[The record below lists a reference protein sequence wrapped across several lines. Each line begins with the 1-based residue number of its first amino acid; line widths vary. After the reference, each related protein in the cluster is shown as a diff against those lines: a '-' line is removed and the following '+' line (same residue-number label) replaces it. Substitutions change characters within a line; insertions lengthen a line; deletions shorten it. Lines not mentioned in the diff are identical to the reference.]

1 MVKIEAKVVISIVII
16 YKSHMCI
23 IIKMQKSYFKRYDI
37 PIISLFAIISHFR
50 MFPFVSIPPSQSITL
65 RRWHRRRSRRNHD
78 ESDDK
83 SEVSKLRQHS
93 ISQIKS
99 TCIKSLSSSHLQ
111 QILFYVTFAL
121 LITVSQGNKLFASS

>member
-1 MVKIEAKVVISIVII
+1 
-16 YKSHMCI
+16 MCI
-23 IIKMQKSYFKRYDI
+23 IIKMQKSYFKRHDI

-99 TCIKSLSSSHLQ
+99 TYIKSLSSSHLQ
-111 QILFYVTFAL
+111 HILFYVIFAL
-121 LITVSQGNKLFASS
+121 LITVSQGNKFFASS

>member
-1 MVKIEAKVVISIVII
+1 
-16 YKSHMCI
+16 MCI
-23 IIKMQKSYFKRYDI
+23 IIKMQKVILEGIS
-37 PIISLFAIISHFR
+37 IISLFAIFSHFR

-111 QILFYVTFAL
+111 HILFYVIFAL
-121 LITVSQGNKLFASS
+121 LITVSQGNKFFASSWFLIQLTKNCALEAVR

>member
-1 MVKIEAKVVISIVII
+1 
-16 YKSHMCI
+16 MCI
-23 IIKMQKSYFKRYDI
+23 IIKMHKSYFKRYDI

-65 RRWHRRRSRRNHD
+65 RRWHRRRSKRNHDD

-83 SEVSKLRQHS
+83 TEYSKLRQHS

-99 TCIKSLSSSHLQ
+99 TCIKSSSSSSSHLQ
-111 QILFYVTFAL
+111 HIFFLTIFAL
-121 LITVSQGNKLFASS
+121 LVTVSQGNNFVQYHDS